1 MCKNCIG
8 KITHLQYVE
17 FTVVSRRYIKLIIHL
32 GFYYLSIPFVWGY
45 WSNPFNIWLR
55 CWILGIQI
63 LTQTTLIPPLCIP
76 LCWGCRFYS
85 WPYRPLGQHGLWSSL
100 YPLWFGTTPDSV
112 PSFGDL
118 PRPGVLQNNGSKLN
132 HYIFKRTMDNCLI
145 GDNWE
150 WRTWK
155 NNTLWSGQSNALK
168 KDHLMDQKLV
178 LEPKQLFCCLFS
190 APHEGLCVPMVDG
203 PLLWL
208 YPKAPHLLEQFPQDW
223 WFG

>member
-1 MCKNCIG
+1 MG
-8 KITHLQYVE
+8 ITCYLPISKECSLIQLMVFYCTSLQCARIALEKSPIYVE

-63 LTQTTLIPPLCIP
+63 LTQATLIPPLCIP

-85 WPYRPLGQHGLWSSL
+85 WPYRLLGQHGLWSSL

-118 PRPGVLQNNGSKLN
+118 TRPGVLQ
-132 HYIFKRTMDNCLI
+132 I
-145 GDNWE
+145 
-150 WRTWK
+150 
-155 NNTLWSGQSNALK
+155 
-168 KDHLMDQKLV
+168 
-178 LEPKQLFCCLFS
+178 
-190 APHEGLCVPMVDG
+190 MV
-203 PLLWL
+203 
-208 YPKAPHLLEQFPQDW
+208 QN
-223 WFG
+223 